1 MSEFENH
8 RCGYVAIMGRPNA
21 GKSTLLNKILG
32 EKVSIV
38 SHKPQTT
45 RNRVVGIHNSPE
57 SQVVLV
63 DTPGHHEAW
72 SPLNE
77 SLVRAAEGA
86 LGDVDVVVLIVDAVP
101 AVRQAKQEKSVT
113 SKGHAVLLERIKA
126 TGVPCVLCINKMDA
140 IEPQWALP
148 VIESWSALHE
158 FDAILP
164 ISALKGV
171 AVDELMT
178 RVASHLP
185 IHPPFFPKDQIMD
198 GTERFV
204 CSEIIREKLFER
216 LSKELPYSVAVLIE
230 SFDEERRE
238 GPKPRIE
245 IGARILV
252 ERKSQRGIV
261 IGKGGSMLKAIGT
274 DARKEIQKM
283 LGCKVHLRLHVTVDK
298 DWTKNPRVLRSL
310 GLE

>member
-1 MSEFENH
+1 ME
-8 RCGYVAIMGRPNA
+8 
-21 GKSTLLNKILG
+21 
-32 EKVSIV
+32 
-38 SHKPQTT
+38 
-45 RNRVVGIHNSPE
+45 
-57 SQVVLV
+57 
-63 DTPGHHEAW
+63 
-72 SPLNE
+72 
-77 SLVRAAEGA
+77 
-86 LGDVDVVVLIVDAVP
+86 
-101 AVRQAKQEKSVT
+101 
-113 SKGHAVLLERIKA
+113 
-126 TGVPCVLCINKMDA
+126 
-140 IEPQWALP
+140 
-148 VIESWSALHE
+148 
-158 FDAILP
+158 
-164 ISALKGV
+164 
-171 AVDELMT
+171 

-216 LSKELPYSVAVLIE
+216 LAKELPYSVAVVIE
-230 SFDEERRE
+230 SFDETKRQ

-283 LGCKVHLRLHVTVDK
+283 LGCKVHLRLHVTIDK

>member
-1 MSEFENH
+1 MSTPEEH

-45 RNRVVGIHNSPE
+45 RNQVVGIHNTPE
-57 SQVVLV
+57 AQVVLV

-72 SPLNE
+72 SPLNQ

-86 LGDVDVVVLIVDAVP
+86 LSGVDVVVLIVDAVP
-101 AVRQAKQEKSVT
+101 AVRQAKVGKSVF
-113 SKGHAVLLERIKA
+113 SRGHEVLMERIEA
-126 TGVPCVLCINKMDA
+126 TGKPCILCINKMDL
-140 IEPQWALP
+140 IEPEWVLP
-148 VIESWSALHE
+148 VIEGWSTLHE

-164 ISALKGV
+164 ISALKGR
-171 AVDELMT
+171 AVDDLMVL
-178 RVASHLP
+178 VAKHMP
-185 IHPPFFPKDQIMD
+185 VHPPFFPKDQIMD
-198 GTERFV
+198 STERFV
-204 CSEIIREKLFER
+204 CAEIIREKLFER
-216 LSKELPYSVAVLIE
+216 LSKELPYSTAVMIE
-230 SFDEERRE
+230 AFDESRRE
-238 GPKPRIE
+238 EQKPRVE

-274 DARKEIQKM
+274 DARKDIQKL
-283 LGCKVHLRLHVTVDK
+283 LGCKVHLRLHVTVNK
-298 DWTKNPRVLRSL
+298 DWTKNPRVLREL
-310 GLE
+310 GLG